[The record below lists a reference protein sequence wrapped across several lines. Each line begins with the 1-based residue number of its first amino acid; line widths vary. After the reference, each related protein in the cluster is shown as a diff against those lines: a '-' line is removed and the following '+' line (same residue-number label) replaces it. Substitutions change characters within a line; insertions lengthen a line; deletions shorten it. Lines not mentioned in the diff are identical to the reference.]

1 MALKNQLSRG
11 RTQLTEKSDEMLQTV
26 SDFSTGKE
34 KQGVMKEM
42 GRRKDMYGKML
53 QITLNLLQL
62 LNSLP
67 HGTLLTKR
75 EK

>member
-1 MALKNQLSRG
+1 
-11 RTQLTEKSDEMLQTV
+11 MLQTV

-42 GRRKDMYGKML
+42 GRRKDIYGKML